1 MNIIVPQ
8 LAWYEPKEL
17 ELPLPDSWQVEVCN
31 MTGYNRPALTA
42 DEIKASVSSPI
53 GMPPLRELAKGKKE
67 VAIIFDDMTRATR
80 VAQIVPFVL
89 EGLAQAGIPDNRIR
103 FIAAL
108 GVHGAMNRIDFVKK
122 LGEEI
127 LARFPVFNHNAFDNC
142 TYVGSTSTYK
152 TKVYLNQ
159 EVMNCDLKI
168 AIGEVVPHP
177 MNGFGGGGKMILPG
191 VAAFETIRSNHL
203 RLVKDKSEHRDKQ
216 IIGMGLFDNNP
227 MRVDIEEAASLAGL
241 DVLINCLLN
250 MWGETV
256 AIFAGAMKPAYAA
269 AIKEAKTHYLTP
281 RVKDKDIVIAN
292 TYAKANEAAIGLGI
306 AFPAVTE
313 GGDVVL
319 IANAPDGQ
327 IPHYLMGPFGKTV
340 QGMLP
345 RQVVPQH
352 INRLLIYT
360 EYPDVKSKSW
370 IQESDKILILNRWDE
385 VLEVLQRAHGA
396 EAKVAVYPSAEIQY
410 CV

>member
-42 DEIKASVSSPI
+42 DEIKASISSPI

-227 MRVDIEEAASLAGL
+227 MRIDIEEAASLAGL